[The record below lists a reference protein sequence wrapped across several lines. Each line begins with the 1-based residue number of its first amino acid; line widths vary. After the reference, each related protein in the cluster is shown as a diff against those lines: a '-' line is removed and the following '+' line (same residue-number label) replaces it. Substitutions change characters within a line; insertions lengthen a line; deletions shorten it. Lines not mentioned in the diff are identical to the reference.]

1 MQASITTE
9 LAHPQPLA
17 ETPPLLRRLLRFNPE
32 FNLHRPG
39 SPERNEVE
47 DYIAA
52 VFAEAYG
59 ADVTGFAPF
68 LMSMSCAGRISAA
81 AGIRPAADSP
91 LFLEQYLDA
100 PVEDVLSARY
110 GRAIPRSEI
119 FELGNL
125 AALRPGV
132 CQLIYLI
139 MAGVVARTDLNYA
152 VFAGTRQVA
161 KGVGRLGF
169 CMEPIVA
176 ADPARLGTAADSWG
190 TYYKNAPQVTVL
202 DLRKSMTVLADMPLP
217 RILLEIYAPQIELLA
232 AHFNSVHRYHSNQ
245 HEQDS

>member
-1 MQASITTE
+1 MQASLSTATAQPQL
-9 LAHPQPLA
+9 LAD
-17 ETPPLLRRLLRFNPE
+17 TPPLLRRLLRFNPE
-32 FNLHRPG
+32 FSLHRPG
-39 SPERNEVE
+39 SPERAAVE
-47 DYIAA
+47 HYIAD

-59 ADVTGFAPF
+59 AEVSGFAPF

-81 AGIRPAADSP
+81 AGIRPAAGGP

-100 PVEDVLSARY
+100 PVEQVLSDRY
-110 GRAIPRSEI
+110 GRSIARAEI

-139 MAGVVARTDLNYA
+139 MAGVIARTDLNYA

-176 ADPARLGTAADSWG
+176 ADPARLGAAAGNWG
-190 TYYKNAPQVTVL
+190 SYYNNAPQVTVL
-202 DLRKSMTVLADMPLP
+202 DLRKSMQVLADLPLP
-217 RILLEIYAPQIELLA
+217 SILLDVYEPQIELLA
-232 AHFNSVHRYHSNQ
+232 AHFNSVHR
-245 HEQDS
+245 

>member
-1 MQASITTE
+1 MQASITTAPE
-9 LAHPQPLA
+9 HQQLLA

-32 FNLHRPG
+32 FGLHRAG
-39 SPERNEVE
+39 SPDRGDIER
-47 DYIAA
+47 YIGE
-52 VFAEAYG
+52 VFADAYG
-59 ADVTGFAPF
+59 AEVTGFAPF

-81 AGIRPAADSP
+81 AGIRPAAPEP

-100 PVEDVLSARY
+100 PVEEVLSSRY
-110 GRAIPRSEI
+110 GRTIERSEI

-139 MAGVVARTDLNYA
+139 MAGVISRTGLNYA
-152 VFAGTRQVA
+152 VFAGTKQVA

-176 ADPARLGTAADSWG
+176 ADPARLGATAGNWG
-190 TYYKNAPQVTVL
+190 TYYDNAPHVTVL
-202 DLRKSMTVLADMPLP
+202 DLRKSMDVLSDLPLP
-217 RILLEIYAPQIELLA
+217 RILMEIYEPQIAALA
-232 AHFNSVHRYHSNQ
+232 AHFNSAHR
-245 HEQDS
+245 

>member
-1 MQASITTE
+1 MQAFATT
-9 LAHPQPLA
+9 APQPAQLLA

-32 FNLHRPG
+32 FALHRGG
-39 SPERNEVE
+39 SPDRGDVE
-47 DYIAA
+47 LYIAN

-59 ADVTGFAPF
+59 AKVTGFAPF

-81 AGIRPAADSP
+81 AGIRPAAGRS
-91 LFLEQYLDA
+91 LFLEQYLDVS
-100 PVEDVLSARY
+100 VESALSEHY
-110 GRAIPRSEI
+110 GHAISRGEI

-139 MAGVVARTDLNYA
+139 MAGVIARTGLNYA

-176 ADPARLGTAADSWG
+176 ADPARLGAAADNWG
-190 TYYKNAPQVTVL
+190 TYYDNAPCVTVL
-202 DLRKSMTVLADMPLP
+202 DLRRSMKVLAGMPLP
-217 RILLEIYAPQIELLA
+217 RVLLEVYAPQIELLA
-232 AHFNSVHRYHSNQ
+232 GHFSSAHP
-245 HEQDS
+245 